1 MPDPCG
7 VYEGPD
13 WVPWAVT
20 VEATRG
26 WAVTMRGGTTVGALD
41 DGREAAVVSLASLSG
56 EAGRVAVAL
65 AVRRPPDP
73 AMGDV
78 SGG

>member
-1 MPDPCG
+1 MLDPCG

-13 WVPWAVT
+13 CVPWAVT

-41 DGREAAVVSLASLSG
+41 AGREAAVVSLASLSG